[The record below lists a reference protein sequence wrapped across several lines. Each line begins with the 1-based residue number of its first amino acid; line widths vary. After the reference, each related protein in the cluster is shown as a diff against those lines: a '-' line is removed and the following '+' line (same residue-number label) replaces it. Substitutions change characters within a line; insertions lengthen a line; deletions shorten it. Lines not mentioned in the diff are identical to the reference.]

1 MEDIT
6 ETLHGAVIND
16 GPVVENASVEEKHEN
31 DHHLTDN
38 KNSEG
43 GWFDESDSLNHRDN
57 VDYEGQKRF
66 DESNRGNNFF
76 VNSRNHSSNPNNFVN
91 NAGNVR
97 GRGRGIL
104 KMLDNKNELF
114 DDGYNTNH
122 RGSFTPGSRG
132 RGRGFIKKYF
142 DESESFEDGHN
153 SRYINRRGN
162 STTPGYYGR
171 DQDGFRRANDKNE
184 SFEGG
189 DNFNNNESNF
199 SSSHQSRRQNHSVKG
214 GRFNDNF
221 NNRMYG
227 NSKDGHNKRENDKP
241 AGPKI
246 EYIPPDIESEE
257 SIGGIKAGLNFD
269 KYDTIE
275 VKVSG
280 ADPPKHFTSFHE
292 SGLREI
298 LMENLSANNFNIPTP
313 VQSYSI
319 PIIMA
324 GRDLMASAQTGSGK
338 TVSTLVNSFN
348 GFLYFDSNFVLGGV
362 CFTYFKLFTKPPI
375 TTKF

>member
-1 MEDIT
+1 MDDIT
-6 ETLHGAVIND
+6 ETLHGAMIND
-16 GPVVENASVEEKHEN
+16 NSVVENASVEVKQGN
-31 DHHLTDN
+31 NRNLTDN
-38 KNSEG
+38 NNVEG
-43 GWFDESDSLNHRDN
+43 GWLDELDSVNHQKNDDN
-57 VDYEGQKRF
+57 EGQKRI
-66 DESNRGNNFF
+66 DKSSCGNYFSI
-76 VNSRNHSSNPNNFVN
+76 NSQNHGSNPNNFVN
-91 NAGNVR
+91 NKGNGR
-97 GRGRGIL
+97 GQGRGIL
-104 KMLDNKNELF
+104 KMLNNKNELF
-114 DDGYNTNH
+114 NDGYNTNH
-122 RGSFTPGSRG
+122 RGSFAPGYRG
-132 RGRGFIKKYF
+132 RGRGFIEKSFY
-142 DESESFEDGHN
+142 DGESLEDGHN

-171 DQDGFRRANDKNE
+171 DRDGFKRASDKNE
-184 SFEGG
+184 TFEGG
-189 DNFNNNESNF
+189 DNFSNNEGNF
-199 SSSHQSRRQNHSVKG
+199 SSSHQSRRQNHHGKG

-221 NNRMYG
+221 NNCMYE
-227 NSKDGHNKRENDKP
+227 NSKDGHKKRENDKP

-257 SIGGIKAGLNFD
+257 SISGIEAGLNFD

-298 LMENLSANNFNIPTP
+298 LLENLSAYNFNTPTP

-338 TVSTLVNSFN
+338 TVINQ
-348 GFLYFDSNFVLGGV
+348 FVL
-362 CFTYFKLFTKPPI
+362 CFFIF
-375 TTKF
+375 